1 MSGDNNIGHNSG
13 HNNIGH
19 NCGHVQSAWD
29 TETVTRTVWHPGT
42 SGEGASTTMYS
53 QHRLVIHRVT
63 VTQYQVSRHNPPSC
77 TIISDYLPQWES
89 GYATKLLLNIG
100 GDMKQMSAVNG
111 DYNIA
116 GGQSCTFSG
125 LGCHNNLSRM
135 GS

>member
-1 MSGDNNIGHNSG
+1 M
-13 HNNIGH
+13 
-19 NCGHVQSAWD
+19 
-29 TETVTRTVWHPGT
+29 TRTVWHPGT

-63 VTQYQVSRHNPPSC
+63 VTQYQVTWHNPAPSSA
-77 TIISDYLPQWES
+77 IISDNYHIQWES

-100 GDMKQMSAVNG
+100 GDMKLMSAVNG

-116 GGQSCTFSG
+116 GGLRFYG
-125 LGCHNNLSRM
+125 LLRCHKNPPRV

>member
-1 MSGDNNIGHNSG
+1 M
-13 HNNIGH
+13 
-19 NCGHVQSAWD
+19 QSAWD

-63 VTQYQVSRHNPPSC
+63 VTQYQVSWHNLAPSS
-77 TIISDYLPQWES
+77 TSISDNLPQWES

-116 GGQSCTFSG
+116 GGQSCRFSG
-125 LGCHNNLSRM
+125 LRWHDNPPM
-135 GS
+135 

>member
-1 MSGDNNIGHNSG
+1 MSGDHNSG

-63 VTQYQVSRHNPPSC
+63 VTQYQVSRHNLPSS
-77 TIISDYLPQWES
+77 TSISDNYPKVGVRLRHQTAAQHWGRHE
-89 GYATKLLLNIG
+89 A
-100 GDMKQMSAVNG
+100 DV
-111 DYNIA
+111 
-116 GGQSCTFSG
+116 
-125 LGCHNNLSRM
+125 GCEWRLQHRRWTELWVLWTTM
-135 GS
+135 P

>member
-1 MSGDNNIGHNSG
+1 M
-13 HNNIGH
+13 
-19 NCGHVQSAWD
+19 QSAWD

-63 VTQYQVSRHNPPSC
+63 VTQYQVSWHNLAPSIPSSVT
-77 TIISDYLPQWES
+77 TILKWES

-116 GGQSCTFSG
+116 GGQSCRFSG
-125 LGCHNNLSRM
+125 LRWNDNPPF
-135 GS
+135 